1 MNFSYAVFKKDLL
14 RPPQRGKYMTTH
26 CQNLQQVSWMEVEKL
41 QANPKELRIHKP
53 KKIERLAKSIQTTRI
68 FVPIVVNNGVIVT
81 GNARYLAAK
90 QLGLKLIPVIEASNL
105 TEEQLR
111 AYAIAEN
118 QSTID
123 AEWNLPVLQIEL
135 AELRK
140 INFDL
145 ELTNIEIPKIDCII
159 QGTVSKDKE
168 EKDSEETAVDELN
181 IEKRV
186 KKGDLVKLGRH
197 RLFCGNA
204 LSAES
209 YKFLMGAILAVMV
222 LTDPPFNVKIG
233 GHVCGNGK
241 IQHDEFAMASGEM
254 TPQEFAE
261 FLRTAFENFKTFSV
275 ENSLHYSF
283 MDWRHIPE
291 IYAAGRCYAKL
302 KNLCIWNKMVGGQGS
317 HYRSQHE
324 LVFVFQNGEGKYIN
338 NIQLG
343 KHGRNRTN
351 LWSFKGVHV
360 SNPENKDDLKF
371 HPTCKPVKMLEEI
384 VLDASNPGDAVLDAF
399 AGSGS
404 TLLACE
410 KTDRVCYAM
419 ELEPHYCDVIVTRW
433 EALTGQKAEIIGNIE
448 DLEGGLS

>member
-1 MNFSYAVFKKDLL
+1 
-14 RPPQRGKYMTTH
+14 MTIH
-26 CQNLQQVSWMEVEKL
+26 CQNLQQVSWIEVSQL

-53 KKIERLAKSIQTTRI
+53 KKIERLAKSIKTTGI
-68 FVPIVVNNGVIVT
+68 FIPIVVSNGTIVT
-81 GNARYLAAK
+81 GNARFMAAK
-90 QLGLKLIPVIEASNL
+90 LLGLNQVPIIDASNL
-105 TEEQLR
+105 TDEQLR

-118 QSTID
+118 QTTID

-159 QGTVSKDKE
+159 QGTASKDKE

-186 KKGDLVKLGRH
+186 KQGDLVKLGRH

-204 LSAES
+204 LLAES
-209 YKFLMGAILAVMV
+209 YKFLMGAVLAVMV
-222 LTDPPFNVKIG
+222 LTDPPFNDAVKNI
-233 GHVCGNGK
+233 CGNGAIK
-241 IQHDEFAMASGEM
+241 HKEFAMASGEM
-254 TPQEFAE
+254 TEAE
-261 FLRTAFENFKTFSV
+261 FIEFLKAVIWHLMNHSTNGSLAYIFMSWRHAFELLTAGKA
-275 ENSLHYSF
+275 YS
-283 MDWRHIPE
+283 E
-291 IYAAGRCYAKL
+291 L
-302 KNLCIWNKMVGGQGS
+302 KNICVWDKLVGGMGS
-317 HYRSQHE
+317 LYRSQHE
-324 LVFVFQNGEGKYIN
+324 LIFVFKNGTEKHIN

-343 KHGRNRTN
+343 KFGRNRTN
-351 LWSFKGVHV
+351 VLYHKGVHIT
-360 SNPENKDDLKF
+360 NPENKDDLKF
-371 HPTCKPVKMLEEI
+371 HPTSKPVKMLEEI

-419 ELEPHYCDVIVTRW
+419 ELEPHYCDVIIHRF
-433 EALTGQKAEIIGNIE
+433 EALSGQKAEIVGNIE
-448 DLEGGLS
+448 SLEGGLS

>member
-1 MNFSYAVFKKDLL
+1 
-14 RPPQRGKYMTTH
+14 MTNV
-26 CQNLQQVSWMEVEKL
+26 CQNIQQVSWVEVENL

-53 KKIERLAKSIQTTRI
+53 KKIERLAKSIKTTGI
-68 FVPIVVNNGVIVT
+68 FIPIVVNNGIVVA
-81 GNARYLAAK
+81 GNARLMAAK
-90 QLGLKLIPVIEASNL
+90 LLELKQVPVIEASNL
-105 TEEQLR
+105 TDEQLR

-123 AEWNLPVLQIEL
+123 AEWNLPILQIEL

-159 QGTVSKDKE
+159 QGTISKDKE

-186 KKGDLVKLGRH
+186 KQGDLVKLGRH

-241 IQHDEFAMASGEM
+241 IQHEEFAMANGEM
-254 TPQEFAE
+254 TEAE
-261 FLRTAFENFKTFSV
+261 FIEFLKAVIWHLMNHSTNG
-275 ENSLHYSF
+275 SLAYIF
-283 MDWRHIPE
+283 MDWRHSFE
-291 IYAAGRCYAKL
+291 LLTAGKAYSEL
-302 KNLCIWNKMVGGQGS
+302 KNICVWNKLTGGMGS
-317 HYRSQHE
+317 MYRSQHE
-324 LVFVFQNGEGKYIN
+324 FCFVFKNGTEKHVN
-338 NIQLG
+338 NVQLG
-343 KHGRNRTN
+343 KFGRNRCN
-351 LWSFKGVHV
+351 VWDCKGVRV
-360 SNPENKDDLKF
+360 TNPENKDDLKY
-371 HPTCKPVKMLEEI
+371 HPTCKPVNLLAEAI
-384 VLDASNPGDAVLDAF
+384 LDASNPEDAVLDAF

-404 TLLACE
+404 ALLACE

-419 ELEPHYCDVIVTRW
+419 ELEPHYCDVVIHRW